1 VDIHVQGVTRPRVGS
16 ADHENAKDKGQGT
29 RPESDGPATPQPPAI
44 PHPAPPA
51 SPETKPDVHGHP
63 EPPA

>member
-1 VDIHVQGVTRPRVGS
+1 MDIHVQGVTRPRVS
-16 ADHENAKDKGQGT
+16 SSDRENAKDKRRGT
-29 RPESDGPATPQPPAI
+29 RPESDGPAEPQPPAI
-44 PHPAPPA
+44 PDPAPA